1 MAGIKLEELPGV
13 GPATAEKL
21 RDAGYI
27 DLMAI
32 AVESP
37 KNLAEAC

>member
-1 MAGIKLEELPGV
+1 MEKDNETDDEIAKLPGV

-27 DLMAI
+27 DPMDL

-37 KNLAEAC
+37 